1 MKAEAADSEAET
13 TLVHVKC
20 TKRLV
25 LNVAMNVKYHSNLL
39 KENQYSVKTATLKE
53 NRDINS

>member
-39 KENQYSVKTATLKE
+39 KESQYSVKTATLKE
-53 NRDINS
+53 NHDIN